1 MLVAPLLALV
11 AVCIVQLILTMH
23 TRNLLTLAASEGA
36 RAAAMAGSNLP
47 AGVTRSR
54 SLLAGAVA
62 DDVIESVVASATRVE
77 GIPVMAVRIVARIP
91 VVGLPITVPLDVTGH
106 AVREGDDAWRG

>member
-1 MLVAPLLALV
+1 MLVAPLLAIV
-11 AVCIVQLILTMH
+11 AVCIVQLVLTMH

-36 RAAAMAGSNLP
+36 RAAAMAGSNLQ

-62 DDVIESVVASATRVE
+62 DDVIESVDASATRVE

-106 AVREGDDAWRG
+106 AVREGNEAW